1 MKEIKLQF
9 RGHKKY
15 KDESKPLSDSY
26 IYFNNI
32 SIPEDRVND
41 IEYIGSAI
49 LDRIYNKIYNEEF
62 KNEVSYVDGIITFDA
77 RAEDYPKL
85 FGSEISIKN
94 IEEENNSLIGSITIE
109 SKRGDFFKPAYVV
122 YHIFD
127 KLEDMYGKT
136 IKNKHFWSTNL
147 EDIKKFAKENGCYTP
162 PVEKYC
168 VSKDLK
174 NIYKLITTTN
184 VFMSRFTEK
193 RIKWRCKIYENRD
206 STIPKENEINEVLK
220 IIKEEYKLWLEWKL

>member
-15 KDESKPLSDSY
+15 KDKSKLLNDSY

-32 SIPEDRVND
+32 SIPEDKVND
-41 IEYIGSAI
+41 IEYIGNAI

-62 KNEVSYVDGIITFDA
+62 KNEVSYVYGVITFDA

-109 SKRGDFFKPAYVV
+109 SKKGDFFKPTYVV
-122 YHIFD
+122 YHIFSKD
-127 KLEDMYGKT
+127 KHL
-136 IKNKHFWSTNL
+136 WSTNL
-147 EDIKKFAKENGCYTP
+147 EDIKKFAKENGRYTP
-162 PVEKYC
+162 PIEKYC

-174 NIYKLITTTN
+174 NIYKLITTTE

-193 RIKWRCKIYENRD
+193 RIKWRCEIYENRD

-220 IIKEEYKLWLEWKL
+220 IIKEEYKL